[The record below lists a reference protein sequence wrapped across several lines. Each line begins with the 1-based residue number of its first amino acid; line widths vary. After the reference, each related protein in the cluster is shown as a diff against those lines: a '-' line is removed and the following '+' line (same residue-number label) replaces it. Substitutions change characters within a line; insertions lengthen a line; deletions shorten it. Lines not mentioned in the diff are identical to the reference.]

1 MRTRLMMVTVVRALL
16 AAGLG
21 LSAAVSAQGLPV
33 LADVDAQ
40 TPACKDFY
48 RHANGRWLSA
58 TPIPDADAS
67 VGLLETQTQIAQSQL
82 QALLAASPQTTV
94 GALYAAALNERAI
107 EQAGLTDL
115 QPWFARIDKLK
126 RGKDVQKLIADWHA
140 AGVPVLFNLGHSAV
154 LGQRERRMVFITQAG
169 LGLPDRDYYLRED
182 AQVLQIRAT
191 YRAYIERLLG
201 LSGDA
206 GAAANSALVLQ
217 VETDLARASLS
228 LAQLADPANGFRP
241 LPVKQLDR
249 SYPNLGFKAL
259 LRTLGARDVEEVSAP
274 HSSFM
279 AALDQ
284 KVAGLPVAQW
294 KAWFRFHLMHRAAP
308 YLGGVYAQAY
318 DELYRQTLSGE
329 AAPSPEQQAVA
340 TVRRVLAPELA
351 ASYAAA
357 HADEARRVAAQGLV
371 DAVIA
376 QYRVAIAKALWMGE
390 SARAEALKKLD
401 ALRVEIGGPA
411 TPARP
416 LPMPDSQ
423 HLIASLMAIAKA
435 EQVQRWRAD
444 GNTTAWPIPATSAL
458 PFYVV
463 EENRLLIPAGALQA
477 PLFDPAADL
486 ASQWGG
492 LGSLIARELM
502 HAVDGKGATINAS
515 GQQVAWWQVAEA
527 EAFALRVR
535 PLISQYSAFEVLP
548 GFTLDGNATLYE
560 NIADLGGLQI
570 AWAAF
575 VAAGGEAGPGVQGSS
590 SAQRFFLSWAQVWK
604 QNSREAATRL
614 SALSMATAP
623 NAFRVNGPLA
633 HHNGFSSVYRCHEG
647 SEMRLPEAA
656 RAAVW

>member
-318 DELYRQTLSGE
+318 DRLC
-329 AAPSPEQQAVA
+329 QAKQ
-340 TVRRVLAPELA
+340 RR
-351 ASYAAA
+351 
-357 HADEARRVAAQGLV
+357 R
-371 DAVIA
+371 
-376 QYRVAIAKALWMGE
+376 
-390 SARAEALKKLD
+390 
-401 ALRVEIGGPA
+401 
-411 TPARP
+411 
-416 LPMPDSQ
+416 
-423 HLIASLMAIAKA
+423 
-435 EQVQRWRAD
+435 
-444 GNTTAWPIPATSAL
+444 
-458 PFYVV
+458 
-463 EENRLLIPAGALQA
+463 
-477 PLFDPAADL
+477 
-486 ASQWGG
+486 
-492 LGSLIARELM
+492 
-502 HAVDGKGATINAS
+502 
-515 GQQVAWWQVAEA
+515 
-527 EAFALRVR
+527 
-535 PLISQYSAFEVLP
+535 
-548 GFTLDGNATLYE
+548 
-560 NIADLGGLQI
+560 
-570 AWAAF
+570 
-575 VAAGGEAGPGVQGSS
+575 
-590 SAQRFFLSWAQVWK
+590 
-604 QNSREAATRL
+604 QNSKQWRRSDA
-614 SALSMATAP
+614 
-623 NAFRVNGPLA
+623 
-633 HHNGFSSVYRCHEG
+633 C
-647 SEMRLPEAA
+647 
-656 RAAVW
+656 